1 MNPSDERGV
10 MAYMAF
16 RLSHAMFQRPP
27 SELDGGQ
34 QRRLAAS
41 VQRQAMIESRVLS
54 ADEARGVHVPEVT
67 VDEAVGQLRER
78 YEDEAS
84 FDAAVAAQGFDAA
97 ALREALAREL
107 RVEAVLDKVSSR
119 SATVSELDVQ
129 LHYQLRQSDF
139 SRPER
144 RRVSHIL
151 ITVNDDFPENTRER
165 ALARISAIRQ
175 RLLKKAGR
183 FSEQAMKHSECPTAM
198 NGGLLGDYTRGQL
211 FPELDAALFEMQ
223 PGELSEPI
231 ESELGFHLLRCE
243 DVRPAGVAALPE
255 VSGAIRESI
264 EARRKRLCQR
274 EWLKELLGGEMPQPA

>member
-1 MNPSDERGV
+1 MNPSNEGGV

-16 RLSHAMFQRPP
+16 KLSHAMFQCAP

-34 QRRLAAS
+34 KRRLAAS
-41 VQRQAMIESRVLS
+41 VQRQALIETRVLS
-54 ADEARGVHVPEVT
+54 ADEARDVHVPDVT

-78 YEDEAS
+78 YEDQEA
-84 FDAAVAAQGFDAA
+84 FEAAVAAQGFDAA

-107 RVEAVLDKVSSR
+107 RVEAVLDKISSR
-119 SATVSELDVQ
+119 SAKVSELDVQ
-129 LHYQLRQSDF
+129 LHYQLRQADF

-144 RRVSHIL
+144 RRASHIL
-151 ITVNDDFPENTRER
+151 ITVNEDFPENTRER

-175 RLLKKAGR
+175 RLLKKSER

-211 FPELDAALFEMQ
+211 FPELDAALFAMH

-231 ESELGFHLLRCE
+231 ETELGYHLLRCE
-243 DVRPAGVAALPE
+243 DVRPASVATLAEVAA
-255 VSGAIRESI
+255 GIRESI
-264 EARRKRLCQR
+264 ETRRKRLCQR
-274 EWLKELLGGEMPQPA
+274 EWLKALMGGEAAQAA